1 MGSIFAG
8 LLILALL
15 LTGSLMI
22 LRVTMDGNT
31 RIHIE
36 STAASQREGE
46 RARTVASITTARGDR
61 NNNSLSV
68 TVKNDGATSATV
80 SEFDDMDVVVFY
92 DSAAQLPVRL
102 TYTTT
107 YPPPAGQ

>member
-1 MGSIFAG
+1 MGSSLAG